1 MPYIDVV
8 TISRELNFSHL
19 QTKELSATI
28 FPSMEIKTILPI
40 IQIAL
45 AVLITVA
52 ILFQK
57 SEAGAGGAFG
67 GSDSVSSWR
76 TRRGFEKTLFVFTII
91 LSVLFVV
98 TAVVAL
104 KV

>member
-1 MPYIDVV
+1 MQSLLV
-8 TISRELNFSHL
+8 
-19 QTKELSATI
+19 SATI

-45 AVLITVA
+45 AVVITVA
-52 ILFQK
+52 ILLQK

-76 TRRGFEKTLFVFTII
+76 TRRGFEKFLFIFTII

-98 TAVVAL
+98 TAVIAL
-104 KV
+104 NI